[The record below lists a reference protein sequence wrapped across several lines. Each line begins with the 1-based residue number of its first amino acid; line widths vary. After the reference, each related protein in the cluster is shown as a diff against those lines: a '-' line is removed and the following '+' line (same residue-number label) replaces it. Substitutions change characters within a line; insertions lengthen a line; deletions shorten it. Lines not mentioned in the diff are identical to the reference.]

1 MTDAAGSPC
10 SSSLT
15 LKLSAAQQAAAPLLN
30 TGEEELVLVL
40 VLVLLVVSVVELVV
54 LSTEK
59 CCSVRRVYPNVC
71 VNGRIWRRITNRSR

>member
-1 MTDAAGSPC
+1 MIQAFIVSDAAGSPC

-15 LKLSAAQQAAAPLLN
+15 LKLSAAGQAAAPLLN

-40 VLVLLVVSVVELVV
+40 ILVSVPVLVLVV
-54 LSTEK
+54 LSTET

-71 VNGRIWRRITNRSR
+71 VNGRI